1 MVGKRAKDAQENA
14 SRSLTCICDT
24 CVRSDFRGMEVE
36 SLWPGAIEQ
45 CSTIYCRAFRAEIS
59 RKDARPEDRQV
70 WGRRSSCEIFAPA
83 FERIMAAMA
92 GTAKKNAEEIMALND
107 LLTADYRKPVSAD
120 GFEEKEKA
128 PQSEARE
135 ENDEHL

>member
-1 MVGKRAKDAQENA
+1 MNWTNLRCEVKETVGKSAKEAQENA
-14 SRSLTCICDT
+14 SRCLSCICDV
-24 CVRSDFRGMEVE
+24 CVRSEFQGIEVE
-36 SLWPGAIEQ
+36 NIQPGALEQ
-45 CSTIYCRAFRAEIS
+45 CSTIYCCAFRAEIS
-59 RKDARPEDRQV
+59 RKDVRPEARQV

-120 GFEEKEKA
+120 GFPEGEKNE
-128 PQSEARE
+128 
-135 ENDEHL
+135 